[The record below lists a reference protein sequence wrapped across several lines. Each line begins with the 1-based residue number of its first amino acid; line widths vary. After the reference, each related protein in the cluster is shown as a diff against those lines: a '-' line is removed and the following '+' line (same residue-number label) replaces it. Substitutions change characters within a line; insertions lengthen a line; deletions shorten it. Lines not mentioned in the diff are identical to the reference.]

1 VSPRQLNI
9 NRAAVSAHR
18 YRDYQACLVQTGE
31 RCADVTSQS
40 TLYSTYSQ
48 LLLKEIG
55 TKGREG
61 KGRGGKIKK
70 AVTLVML

>member
-1 VSPRQLNI
+1 
-9 NRAAVSAHR
+9 
-18 YRDYQACLVQTGE
+18 VQTGE

-55 TKGREG
+55 TKGRED
-61 KGRGGKIKK
+61 KGGRAKLKR
-70 AVTLVML
+70 L